1 MSISTIFDKLNW
13 AGRTEI
19 LVLNAPDSFEGAL
32 KTLRDTRVLRRLGAA
47 KSVGFALAFI
57 TRQADL
63 TRLSVVLAGKASGDA
78 ALWFAYPKGTSRRYQ
93 CDFNRDTGWDSVRA
107 GGFDTVRQVAVDED
121 WSALRFRRSEYI
133 KSSGRK

>member
-93 CDFNRDTGWDSVRA
+93 CDFNRDTGWDALRELGFDSVRQIA
-107 GGFDTVRQVAVDED
+107 IDED
-121 WSALRFRRSEYI
+121 WSAVRFRRIEFI
-133 KSSGRK
+133 KARSR